1 MLFIS
6 HPTPS
11 PTDDTTDPRYRKGYL
26 DLVFIAYHII
36 FFSFLRQSFTTYVC
50 RPFAQSFGIRKE
62 AKLARFGEQ
71 GYAVFYF
78 TITGLWG
85 LYIMKQLPTW
95 FYRTDAFWIGS
106 FLCQSVDWAFGVDY
120 RSQITRIGR

>member
-11 PTDDTTDPRYRKGYL
+11 PTDDSADPRYRKGYL
-26 DLVFIAYHII
+26 DLVFVAYYII
-36 FFSFLRQSFTTYVC
+36 FFSFLRQSVTSYLC
-50 RPFAQSFGIRKE
+50 RPFAQYFGIRKE

-78 TITGLWG
+78 VISGLWG
-85 LYIMKQLPTW
+85 LHIMSQLPTW
-95 FYRTDAFWIGS
+95 FYRTEAFWIGS
-106 FLCQSVDWAFGVDY
+106 FLFFFLSLSAFRPDV
-120 RSQITRIGR
+120 QN